1 MKPYRTATFAVAAL
15 ALAACAGLGKPADPA
30 AELAAHLSGYF
41 TSAAQAAADKD
52 YFNIELRIVPA
63 WAERK
68 DGPWLYVE
76 QADARTPD
84 KPYRQRVYRLE
95 VTGDKY
101 LSHIY
106 EFKGDPLKQAG
117 QWKQPMP
124 LAALTPADLV
134 LKDGCAVVM
143 ERRADGSYHGATV
156 DKACPSVLRG
166 SRYASSKVTLD
177 AKVLESWDQGFDADG
192 KQVWGAT
199 KGAYRFVKV
208 SAKP

>member
-1 MKPYRTATFAVAAL
+1 MKRLAALMLIAAL
-15 ALAACAGLGKPADPA
+15 AGCASTPTSH
-30 AELAAHLSGYF
+30 ELSELQSHLSGFF
-41 TSAAQAAADKD
+41 TSRAQAQADKD
-52 YFNIELRIVPA
+52 FFNIELRIVPV
-63 WAERK
+63 WTTRS

-76 QADARTPD
+76 QAAADTPD

-95 VTGDKY
+95 KKGDQY

-117 QWKQPMP
+117 QWKQPVP
-124 LAALTPADLV
+124 LAALSPADLV
-134 LKDGCAVVM
+134 LKDGCAVIM
-143 ERRADGSYHGATV
+143 SRAANGSYSGATA

-166 SRYASSKVTLD
+166 AKYGSSKVTLD
-177 AKVLESWDQGFDADG
+177 AQVLDSWDQGFAEDG
-192 KQVWGAT
+192 RQVWGST